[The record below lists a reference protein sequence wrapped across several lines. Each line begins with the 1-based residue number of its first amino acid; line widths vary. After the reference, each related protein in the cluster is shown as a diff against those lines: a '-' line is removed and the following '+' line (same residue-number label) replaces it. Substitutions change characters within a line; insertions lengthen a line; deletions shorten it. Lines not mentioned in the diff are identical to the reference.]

1 MSNGIF
7 PGMDQMIKNVKA
19 NATPVN
25 ITNNVNQG
33 DINVHYDS
41 LVTVQGDV
49 NKDMFPGI
57 QKMAKESFEYT
68 IKQLKIA
75 HRRLH

>member
-1 MSNGIF
+1 MGDLSQYNS
-7 PGMDQMIKNVKA
+7 A
-19 NATPVN
+19 NAAPVN
-25 ITNNVNQG
+25 ITNNVSQG

-57 QKMAKESFEYT
+57 QKMAKESFDYT
-68 IKQLKIA
+68 IKELKKA
-75 HRRLH
+75 NRALH